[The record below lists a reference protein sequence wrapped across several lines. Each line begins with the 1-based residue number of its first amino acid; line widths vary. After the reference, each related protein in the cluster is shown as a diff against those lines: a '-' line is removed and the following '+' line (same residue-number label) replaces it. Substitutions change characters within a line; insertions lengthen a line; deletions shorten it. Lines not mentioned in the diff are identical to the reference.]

1 MKSMHNS
8 RRDPLQSGFTLIELL
23 VVIAIIAILAAIL
36 FPVFAQA
43 RAAARKTTCVSNLK
57 NLALAQSMYVQDYD
71 ERICKWDSGGTSNDS
86 WAQPQGAGW
95 WMNEIYPYI
104 KNLGIYACPNDTRAD
119 DQTIGW
125 GYAIVPGSDP
135 TKKVQYYKSSYGM
148 VEWLNNFQNSFNKI
162 AAIQYPAQ
170 QMMMSDAIGPL
181 TNDWDDCGNPTIPYG
196 FARTW
201 YSNYDAWGPWGQE
214 ENYEKF
220 KQYAR
225 HGEGNVVAYVDGHA
239 KYIPNKNWHVEKIT
253 TVCPENPK
261 HEFPIINPNNMPY

>member
-1 MKSMHNS
+1 MNSQYNS
-8 RRDPLQSGFTLIELL
+8 RRTGLQSGFTLIELL

-43 RAAARKTTCVSNLK
+43 RAQARKATCISNLK
-57 NLALAQSMYVQDYD
+57 ELALGQTMYIQDYD
-71 ERICKWDSGGTSNDS
+71 ERFCKWQPGGVQPDS

-104 KNLGIYACPNDTRAD
+104 KNLGIYACPQDTRAD
-119 DQTIGW
+119 NQANGW
-125 GYAIVPGSDP
+125 GYAIVPGSNP
-135 TKKVQYYKSSYGM
+135 VQFYRSSYGM
-148 VEWLNNFQNSFNKI
+148 SEWLNNSDNSYNRL
-162 AAIQYPAQ
+162 ASVQYPSNTF
-170 QMMMSDAIGPL
+170 MMSDAIGPL
-181 TNDWDDCGNPTIPYG
+181 TNDWDNCGNPTIPYG

-225 HGEGNVVAYVDGHA
+225 HGEGNVIAFVDGHA
-239 KYIPNKNWHVEKIT
+239 KYLQNKGWRVEKIT
-253 TVCPENPK
+253 TVCPEASKRETPIVNPGNVP
-261 HEFPIINPNNMPY
+261 F